1 MLFQMQFSNEQ
12 TDIYFRQYESHP
24 ATLACYFLILT
35 LSLLCG
41 LSREKCNF
49 ALATLRFIMR
59 WLVVETNI
67 SSSSEEARLADLPR
81 DSRTLL
87 KRIHLDPKCK
97 SYITCP
103 SCFKLYND
111 DDFAC
116 PEYCIHSPLPGAPQC
131 STKLKRTRII
141 RGTAFEHPVKRY
153 LYQDMKQ
160 WLARFL
166 SRSDIESK
174 LERGSAAMKVAD
186 GEQHDIWD
194 AEVLQNFQGPDG
206 SPFVCGPSK
215 ELRLVFS
222 LGVDGF
228 NPSGMKI
235 GKGSASST
243 GIYMICL
250 NLPVDLRY
258 HPENMYLVGVLPG
271 PNKPSLDQ
279 INEGLAPLVDDL
291 LLAWDPGFF
300 YTRTSLYPSGRPCRS
315 AVIPLVC
322 DIIGAR
328 QVGGFAG
335 PTNTIFCS
343 YCLLTK
349 DRIEELPSNKWSMRS
364 CKEHRAV
371 AEKWR
376 DAQTA
381 EEQKAIVD
389 RYGVRYSEL
398 LRLPYWNP
406 VLFTVL
412 DSMHADF
419 LLKLHH
425 HIRDVWGADPSMASG
440 EGHHAPLPRP
450 PRPSDSALASGLCVL
465 IKGNMDKAHEQ
476 ALLRCQKPVLYHL
489 CHEFGLRRAQTAL
502 LMARELI
509 QFVRHAL
516 YCYHD
521 QQVQFL
527 LLFHKRQPSENFAKI
542 QKLLKTLSESKVFS
556 CTR

>member
-1 MLFQMQFSNEQ
+1 MPSVPHSSSSPRPLHIYQHLEKQKIHKRHYWMKSKKTLLCRCRRLGCGMVITQPFDERSDPVRGVWLPPATFYRHKRFDRACMDIEDEANPCESSLVREQSVGAGVTSPSAAPTSIDYPDAVNVPRFLRDIPDEASAAGRLIPDVSPSSLLADTDNVARAVQDLQHVIKFINQSAASLSYTNLIFDRPHKGNFVPTAHPDAPNIGPCKLQVEAKENASILRHERKMFQALIAVQSIDRPISLESTAAAVLQRAADELQRIDDIKAGEWERQRCSSVSIQPEDAVRGSKVPVIIN

-59 WLVVETNI
+59 CLVVETNI
-67 SSSSEEARLADLPR
+67 SPSSEEARLADLPR

-141 RGTAFEHPVKRY
+141 RGTAFERPVKKY

-174 LERGSAAMKVAD
+174 LERGSAANMKVAD

-206 SPFVCGPSK
+206 SPFVCGPPK

-243 GIYMICL
+243 GIYMVCL

-258 HPENMYLVGVLPG
+258 HPENMYLVG
-271 PNKPSLDQ
+271 
-279 INEGLAPLVDDL
+279 
-291 LLAWDPGFF
+291 
-300 YTRTSLYPSGRPCRS
+300 
-315 AVIPLVC
+315 
-322 DIIGAR
+322 
-328 QVGGFAG
+328 
-335 PTNTIFCS
+335 
-343 YCLLTK
+343 
-349 DRIEELPSNKWSMRS
+349 
-364 CKEHRAV
+364 
-371 AEKWR
+371 
-376 DAQTA
+376 
-381 EEQKAIVD
+381 
-389 RYGVRYSEL
+389 
-398 LRLPYWNP
+398 
-406 VLFTVL
+406 
-412 DSMHADF
+412 
-419 LLKLHH
+419 
-425 HIRDVWGADPSMASG
+425 
-440 EGHHAPLPRP
+440 
-450 PRPSDSALASGLCVL
+450 
-465 IKGNMDKAHEQ
+465 
-476 ALLRCQKPVLYHL
+476 
-489 CHEFGLRRAQTAL
+489 
-502 LMARELI
+502 
-509 QFVRHAL
+509 
-516 YCYHD
+516 
-521 QQVQFL
+521 
-527 LLFHKRQPSENFAKI
+527 
-542 QKLLKTLSESKVFS
+542 
-556 CTR
+556 